1 MEAPYVVGV
10 GGVSAGAEQRGEGRA
25 QLHGEGLLW
34 TTGDPVW
41 VGVWHQTALD
51 QLADTWEGVTF
62 TATGVQSSAL
72 TGQRSLCKAG
82 ALQARHCRL

>member
-1 MEAPYVVGV
+1 MVVEQHVASQYLKAVRLQEDVVEDAMEAPYVVGV

-51 QLADTWEGVTF
+51 QLADTWEGV
-62 TATGVQSSAL
+62 V
-72 TGQRSLCKAG
+72 
-82 ALQARHCRL
+82 